1 MSSNPSLRRRLN
13 EQCFLMRYLLRGIV
27 DENTGIRDLNEDCLY
42 TSFIPIKGSPTEMMS
57 LIAGRGDLGPLMS
70 LTPYQMSFLVPSVR
84 LYKTYV
90 SEALP
95 GMDAPDDAGKSWD
108 VELMFADNIAGTIQT
123 DVSSAT
129 TVEVDKPRLKQL
141 LEDRIGRGTGVGIT
155 GFSWKYEGTNPA
167 EAANLLSA
175 NLSLHFNE
183 IGELFQ
189 TRGPVEVPYLDG
201 SGIRKNCY
209 YQFIDLIMRTALT
222 GGPGNATAGMANL
235 PAMTSNACRWQW
247 LYDPEYF
254 ELKAVIGWEFTDE
267 SPFSDD
273 QRAALR
279 ACSTI
284 LYLTIVDHVINY
296 SEDGSVSLD
305 ISYRAAIEGILDDP
319 NCDLLRSTF
328 ERARQ
333 AQVEAITTALRT
345 GEDQVVTGD
354 GSVQA
359 AGDAYGNPGQG
370 AGAGNAA
377 TGSYENQID
386 VMENHLAD
394 LRRLSRSMGSEIFL
408 RWLSDETYHS
418 DINVPGG
425 SAWNGR
431 KLEKDGTNSYYD
443 SVSENSEQ
451 DHYGYPWFLSY
462 GPNHGAKQTTT
473 GGRSGGR
480 SWDRDNEGV
489 PRIKVLD
496 FPFSLIER
504 SGAEVSGSTAIKSAT
519 PPWHSTNVLNTSL
532 SPVDGFDEGNYN
544 DAAGKQGTSPSIMD
558 SISDEIAE
566 EASAAAASNAG
577 TNDSGEIGGTWNDL
591 VSDAV
596 DKAILFGGQHVPP
609 DDNDHYR
616 LRFVYFGDILD
627 WAIRKALHRPPY
639 HPDSIRINLESVI
652 DGIKGATSAYP
663 DGRVTPATRAE
674 FSDWTSVADADGQ
687 IDELDAWFDDA
698 ADEERLFGSNAA
710 TGAQRDL
717 GPAQVKNYLNDL
729 KKRKYDKINIILGDV
744 EFWDP
749 YQNKIQSVNLADLPI
764 SLARLNEW
772 WVNSVL
778 KRGQYTM
785 GIRRFINKILNE
797 LVFDTMAG
805 GRCYS
810 AASNSGYH
818 FTEQIFDVGI
828 TNFTLPA
835 YGVDTDNK
843 PISPAEFITKREHYD
858 DRKANG
864 EPNDDAKPNYRI
876 PVGKLRAALTA
887 AQKRSMYTISTE
899 ETTEVY
905 HFIAIYARGYE
916 NGTLLGFET
925 KEEATEALPY
935 LIDQGNS
942 QFVGV
947 DELPGDIDRGIVHFY
962 LGQNQGML
970 KSIRFT
976 RTDQQYLAESRLF
989 GMGAF
994 GYNQLRGRYDATI
1007 TMTGNNFFLPGQIV
1021 YINPASV
1028 GTSASSEYGDLPLF
1042 LGLGGYYMIVHI
1054 DSTMT
1059 PEFFETVLTCTWV
1072 GKGDLTQCK
1081 DNQHSAAGL
1090 NSEGTVITLDDAL
1103 AFVDSLG
1110 ST

>member
-1 MSSNPSLRRRLN
+1 
-13 EQCFLMRYLLRGIV
+13 MRYLLRGV
-27 DENTGIRDLNEDCLY
+27 NSETSGLRDLNEDCLY

-90 SEALP
+90 SEAVP
-95 GMDAPDDAGKSWD
+95 GMDTPPDAGKSWD

-123 DVSSAT
+123 DVTSAT

-167 EAANLLSA
+167 EAANLLTA

-189 TRGPVEVPYLDG
+189 KRGPVEVEYLDG
-201 SGIRKNCY
+201 SGTRKNCY

-222 GGPGNATAGMANL
+222 GGPGNANIGMANL

-254 ELKAVIGWEFTDE
+254 ELKAVIGWEFTEE
-267 SPFSDD
+267 SPFSED
-273 QRAALR
+273 QLAALR

-305 ISYRAAIEGILDDP
+305 ISYRAAIEGVLDDP

-354 GSVQA
+354 GRVQA

-370 AGAGNAA
+370 AAAGNAA
-377 TGSYENQID
+377 TSSYENQID

-408 RWLSDETYHS
+408 RWLSDETHHS
-418 DINVPGG
+418 EINVPGG
-425 SAWNGR
+425 SAYNGR
-431 KLEKDGTNSYYD
+431 KLEKDDKNSYYD
-443 SVSENSEQ
+443 SVSENSEN

-462 GPNHGAKQTTT
+462 GPNHGAKQNTTA
-473 GGRSGGR
+473 GRSGGQT
-480 SWDRDNEGV
+480 WDGDNEGV

-496 FPFSLIER
+496 IPFTLIESAGETR
-504 SGAEVSGSTAIKSAT
+504 GSSTIQSAV
-519 PPWHSTNVLNTSL
+519 PPWYTTNSGPP
-532 SPVDGFDEGNYN
+532 SSAISGFDEGGYN
-544 DAAGKQGTSPSIMD
+544 EAVGKDGSNPSIMD
-558 SISDEIAE
+558 KMSDEIAE
-566 EASAAAASNAG
+566 EASAAASENAG

-596 DKAILFGGQHVPP
+596 DRAILFGGQHVPP
-609 DDNDHYR
+609 GDQDHYR
-616 LRFVYFGDILD
+616 IRFVYFGDILD

-639 HPDSIRINLESVI
+639 HPDSMRINLESVI
-652 DGIKGATSAYP
+652 DGITSA
-663 DGRVTPATRAE
+663 GVTPSTRAE
-674 FSDWTSVADADGQ
+674 FSDWTAAADSGGQ
-687 IDELDAWFDDA
+687 IDELDAWFDEA
-698 ADEERLFGSNAA
+698 NSEERLFGSNDA
-710 TGAQRDL
+710 TGANRDL
-717 GPAQVKNYLNDL
+717 GPQQVRDYLNDL

-749 YQNKIQSVNLADLPI
+749 YQNKIRSVNLADLPL

-805 GRCYS
+805 NRCYS
-810 AASNSGYH
+810 GEPNALGSYH

-835 YGVDTDNK
+835 YGVDADDA
-843 PISPAEFITKREHYD
+843 PISPAEFITKRVHYD
-858 DRKANG
+858 DRNADGSPRDAN
-864 EPNDDAKPNYRI
+864 KPNYRI
-876 PVGKLRAALTA
+876 PIGKLRAALTA
-887 AQKRSMYTISTE
+887 DQKRSMYTISTE

-925 KEEATEALPY
+925 STEATEALPY
-935 LIDQGNS
+935 LRSQGNS
-942 QFVGV
+942 QFDAVE
-947 DELPGDIDRGIVHFY
+947 ELPGDIDRGIVHFY

-1007 TMTGNNFFLPGQIV
+1007 TMTGNNFFLPGQII

-1090 NSEGTVITLDDAL
+1090 NSEGTIITLDDAL
-1103 AFVDSLG
+1103 AFVDSLPG
-1110 ST
+1110 SGT